1 MFEEVINKFIK
12 QNNSKIKLNKNKEN
26 IVLFDRSLHDQV
38 IRGSLSALAFN
49 ELFDYKPI
57 VITDKSKND
66 WQTRIYKSFG
76 IENL

>member
-38 IRGSLSALAFN
+38 RRGF
-49 ELFDYKPI
+49 F
-57 VITDKSKND
+57 
-66 WQTRIYKSFG
+66 QH
-76 IENL
+76 